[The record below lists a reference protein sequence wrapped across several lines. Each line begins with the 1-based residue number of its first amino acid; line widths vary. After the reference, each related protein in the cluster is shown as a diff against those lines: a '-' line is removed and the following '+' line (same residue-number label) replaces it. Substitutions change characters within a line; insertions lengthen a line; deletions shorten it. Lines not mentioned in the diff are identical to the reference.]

1 MVPLCAIEA
10 WYESDGHCDVCATNL
25 RQLKQKAL
33 QTILT
38 QEQAIWA
45 RDPSPASLS
54 PRLPKRA
61 PGPNTLPR
69 TSSPRSSPAKPAL
82 KSSGQGKD
90 ASTAGQSCLEAQGSG
105 SVHRSN
111 GASLHRHQVPQTE
124 KKKTPSFLLGKTG
137 VLKHCS

>member
-1 MVPLCAIEA
+1 MAPHCAIEA

-33 QTILT
+33 HTILT

-45 RDPSPASLS
+45 RDSSPFLSS
-54 PRLPKRA
+54 PRPPKRA

-69 TSSPRSSPAKPAL
+69 TSSPHSSPAKPAL

-90 ASTAGQSCLEAQGSG
+90 ASTEGQPCLEAQWSG
-105 SVHRSN
+105 SALRSN
-111 GASLHRHQVPQTE
+111 GASLHRHQVPQAE
-124 KKKTPSFLLGKTG
+124 KPSVFIR
-137 VLKHCS
+137 

>member
-10 WYESDGHCDVCATNL
+10 WYESDGHCDVCSTNL

-45 RDPSPASLS
+45 HDPSPASLS
-54 PRLPKRA
+54 SPRLSKRA

-90 ASTAGQSCLEAQGSG
+90 ASTAGQSCLEAPGSG

-111 GASLHRHQVPQTE
+111 GASLHRHQVGLLQTE
-124 KKKTPSFLLGKTG
+124 S
-137 VLKHCS
+137 KHLSSLEI